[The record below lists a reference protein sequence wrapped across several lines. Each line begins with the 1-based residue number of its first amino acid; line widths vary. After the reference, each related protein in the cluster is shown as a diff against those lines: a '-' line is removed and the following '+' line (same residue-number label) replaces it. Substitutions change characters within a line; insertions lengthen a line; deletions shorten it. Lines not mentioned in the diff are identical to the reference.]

1 MIRFNTPKGR
11 RPSITESGR
20 FQDPRFYDGFNT
32 PKGGRPSDTNEL
44 EINENKTLNV
54 SIPRRVEGLPI
65 PKNSPGNSPGE
76 ACFNTPKGGRP
87 SDT

>member
-1 MIRFNTPKGR
+1 M
-11 RPSITESGR
+11 
-20 FQDPRFYDGFNT
+20 FQYPEGWKAFRYIEQIAIAFYYQKCFNT